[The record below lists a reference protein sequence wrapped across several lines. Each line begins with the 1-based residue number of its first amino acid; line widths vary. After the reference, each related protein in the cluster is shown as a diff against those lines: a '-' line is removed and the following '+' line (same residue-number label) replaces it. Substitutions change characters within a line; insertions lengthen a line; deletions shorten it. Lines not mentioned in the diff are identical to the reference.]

1 MALENMKSMYGGVI
15 RPRDCD
21 SFNVYGHVPQP
32 NRNINKKPIS
42 QIVMS
47 GGYIPGNNYGDNVGV
62 DEI

>member
-1 MALENMKSMYGGVI
+1 MYGGVI
-15 RPRDCD
+15 RPRDWD